1 MKVALIGATGRG
13 GSSILQE
20 LAARGHDVTA
30 IARNIDGITAQA
42 GVTAKKGDVADGE
55 GLTALLRG
63 HDAAITAIQFL
74 PTDMAKLLDSFKA
87 SGTPRL
93 LVMGGAASLETA
105 DGSKLIDSPHF
116 PPEYAP
122 EANAA
127 IAFLKVLKQ
136 EPDLDWT
143 FLSPAALI
151 EQGERTGTFRIGG
164 DKLLTD
170 AEGNSR
176 ITFQDY
182 AIAIVDELEKNEH
195 SRKRFSVAY

>member
-13 GSSILQE
+13 GSRILDE
-20 LAARGHDVTA
+20 LVSRGHQVTA
-30 IARNIDGITAQA
+30 IARNIDALGARD
-42 GVTAKKGDVADGE
+42 GVTGRQGDVAEGA

-63 HDAAITAIQFL
+63 HEAVISAVHFL
-74 PTDMAKLLDSFKA
+74 PTDARKLIDSVKA
-87 SGTPRL
+87 SGAPRF

-116 PPEYAP
+116 PPEYGP
-122 EANAA
+122 EARAA
-127 IAFLKVLKQ
+127 IAFLKLLKE
-136 EPDLDWT
+136 EPELDWT

-151 EQGERTGTFRIGG
+151 EPGERTGRFRVGG

-176 ITFQDY
+176 ISFADY
-182 AIAIVDELEKNEH
+182 AIAMVDELERKEH

>member
-13 GSSILQE
+13 GSCILDE
-20 LAARGHDVTA
+20 LVSRGHEVTA
-30 IARNIDGITAQA
+30 IARNIDKLGARDGITARR
-42 GVTAKKGDVADGE
+42 GDIADRE

-63 HDAAITAIQFL
+63 HDAAISAVQFL
-74 PTDMAKLLDSFKA
+74 PNDMRGLIDSVRA
-87 SGTPRL
+87 AAVPRL

-105 DGSKLIDSPHF
+105 DGAKLIDSPHF
-116 PPEYAP
+116 PPAYEP
-122 EANAA
+122 EARAA
-127 IAFLKVLKQ
+127 IAFLKVLKE

-151 EQGERTGTFRIGG
+151 EQGERTGEFRVGG

-170 AEGNSR
+170 RDGNSR
-176 ITFQDY
+176 ISFADY
-182 AIAIVDELEKNEH
+182 AIAMVDELERNEH

>member
-13 GSSILQE
+13 GSSILNE
-20 LAARGHDVTA
+20 LVARGHQVTA
-30 IARNIDGITAQA
+30 IARNVESIGPREGVTAQA
-42 GVTAKKGDVADGE
+42 CNVADGAQ
-55 GLTALLRG
+55 LTKLLHG

-74 PTDMAKLLDSFKA
+74 PTDMRKLLDSFKA

-116 PPEYAP
+116 PPEYEA

-127 IAFLKVLKQ
+127 IAFLKVLKD

-151 EQGERTGTFRIGG
+151 EQGERTGIFRIGG
-164 DKLLTD
+164 DQLLTD

-182 AIAIVDELEKNEH
+182 AIAIVDELENNLH
-195 SRKRFSVAY
+195 SHKRFSVAY